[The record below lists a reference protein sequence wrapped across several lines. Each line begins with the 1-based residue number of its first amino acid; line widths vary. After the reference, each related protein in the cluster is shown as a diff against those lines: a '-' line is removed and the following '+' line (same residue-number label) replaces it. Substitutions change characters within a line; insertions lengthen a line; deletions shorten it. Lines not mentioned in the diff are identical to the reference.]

1 MQNDSTANVKDF
13 NLIEIHIRINM
24 AKALFYIIAGENE
37 KARAIMGLNMAK
49 RAFEFKRFDDV
60 KVLLQGP
67 SEKMIIDEAPE
78 VKEIVDYLIK
88 NKVIDSACKFIAEN
102 LSIVEPILKRGVDLK
117 PAGER
122 LSALVNSGFVPL
134 IF

>member
-1 MQNDSTANVKDF
+1 
-13 NLIEIHIRINM
+13 M

-37 KARAIMGLNMAK
+37 KSRAVMGLNMAK
-49 RAFEFKRFDDV
+49 RAFEFKRFDEV

-67 SEKMIIDEAPE
+67 SEKLIIDEAPE